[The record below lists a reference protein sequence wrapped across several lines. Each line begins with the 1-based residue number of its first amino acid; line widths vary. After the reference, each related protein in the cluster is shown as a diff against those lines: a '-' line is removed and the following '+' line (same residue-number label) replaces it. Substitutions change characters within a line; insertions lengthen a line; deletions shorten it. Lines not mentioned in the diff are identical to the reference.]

1 MLNKPV
7 AELSAAAKLAEGQAG
22 AARADVAA
30 LREEIQQ
37 QATHLT
43 AAADQAARQLA
54 SLGKEIDAK
63 AEALVNATD
72 YALNNAGN
80 IGGKFEE
87 QAGKLGNTV
96 APGAEPGRGRW
107 ASRCR
112 SRARRWPRRPAA
124 AQQQVASLGN
134 VQQQAKSEGF
144 LRAAA
149 DLVTELNSLALDMN
163 SLLDA
168 DVPDEV
174 WRRYKDG
181 DRSAF
186 ARRLLRLKD
195 SYVVPALEQRY
206 AKDIKFRDLVMRF
219 TGKFED
225 LLAQAGKADTDNV
238 LSTAFLTADIGKL
251 YLVIQRNLGKATAH
265 AQLRGASGVPQSSSG
280 LRNQT
285 PGRSSSACSRT
296 LGAGEVSIPTS
307 PRPSRWSRDGRFEH
321 RRISHP
327 SARPA
332 LDP

>member
-43 AAADQAARQLA
+43 AAADQAGRQLA

-72 YALNNAGN
+72 YALNNAGT
-80 IGGKFEE
+80 IGSKFEE
-87 QAGKLGNTV
+87 QAGKLGNSV
-96 APGAEPGRGRW
+96 AQALNLVGVLGQQMQKQGEAL
-107 ASRCR
+107 A
-112 SRARRWPRRPAA
+112 AATTA
-124 AQQQVASLGN
+124 AQQQVASLSN
-134 VQQQAKSEGF
+134 VEQQSKSEGF

-149 DLVTELNSLALDMN
+149 DLVAELNSLSLDMN

-174 WRRYKDG
+174 WRRYKEG

-206 AKDIKFRDLVMRF
+206 AKDVKFRDLVMRF
-219 TGKFED
+219 TGRFEE

-265 AQLRGASGVPQSSSG
+265 
-280 LRNQT
+280 
-285 PGRSSSACSRT
+285 
-296 LGAGEVSIPTS
+296 
-307 PRPSRWSRDGRFEH
+307 
-321 RRISHP
+321 
-327 SARPA
+327 
-332 LDP
+332 